1 MKELHSIFKE
11 SYSNEKLEHNE
22 FEILPKDENK
32 KKISIKSAFINITED
47 PNYQIKYKTDLDRVN
62 ISKSYKN
69 FLLVLSDEGFK
80 VIDRDRLKSADK
92 YTDITKLCENIDDV
106 CHTLSSKS
114 INNQKKPINL
124 DDDEEFWK
132 DLK

>member
-47 PNYQIKYKTDLDRVN
+47 PNYQIKYKIDFDRVN

-80 VIDRDRLKSADK
+80 VIDGDRLK
-92 YTDITKLCENIDDV
+92 
-106 CHTLSSKS
+106 
-114 INNQKKPINL
+114 
-124 DDDEEFWK
+124 
-132 DLK
+132 